1 MFCPQCG
8 AEYQEGIGKCADCG
22 VKLVATPPVAS
33 EPEWV
38 DFVTVLTTRDHAE
51 LAVAKSLLE
60 GEGIPFFARNE
71 EVENLIA
78 TGPVEVQ
85 VAPEH
90 ERAAREILENLNE
103 PEEAEP
109 S

>member
-8 AEYQEGIGKCADCG
+8 AEYQEGIRECADCG
-22 VKLVATPPVAS
+22 VNLVADSPVEG

-38 DFVTVLTTRDHAE
+38 DFVTVLTTRDHSE

-60 GEGIPFFARNE
+60 GERIPFFAKNE
-71 EVENLIA
+71 EAENLIA
-78 TGPVEVQ
+78 AGPVELQ

-90 ERAAREILENLNE
+90 ANTAKDLLQELNE
-103 PEEAEP
+103 PETA
-109 S
+109 

>member
-8 AEYQEGIGKCADCG
+8 AEYQEGIRDCADCN
-22 VKLVATPPVAS
+22 VRLVAEPPPAN

-60 GEGIPFFARNE
+60 GEGIPFFAKND

-85 VAPEH
+85 VPPDYEQ
-90 ERAAREILENLNE
+90 AAKNLLESLNE
-103 PEEAEP
+103 PDET
-109 S
+109 

>member
-8 AEYQEGIGKCADCG
+8 AEYQGGITKCADCD
-22 VKLVATPPVAS
+22 VMLVTDLPVAPD
-33 EPEWV
+33 PEWV

-60 GEGIPFFARNE
+60 GEGIPFFAKND

-78 TGPVEVQ
+78 AGPVEVQ
-85 VAPEH
+85 VPPEH
-90 ERAAREILENLNE
+90 EEAARELLEELNE
-103 PEEAEP
+103 PEEA
-109 S
+109 

>member
-8 AEYQEGIGKCADCG
+8 AEYQEGIRECADCG
-22 VKLVATPPVAS
+22 VKLVAEPPVVND
-33 EPEWV
+33 PEWV

-60 GEGIPFFARNE
+60 GEGIPFFARND

-78 TGPVEVQ
+78 AGPVEVQ
-85 VAPEH
+85 VPPDY
-90 ERAAREILENLNE
+90 ERAARELLESLNE
-103 PEEAEP
+103 PAE

>member
-8 AEYQEGIGKCADCG
+8 AEYQEGVGECADCG
-22 VKLVATPPVAS
+22 VPLVIQPPA
-33 EPEWV
+33 EEEAEWV

-71 EVENLIA
+71 EVENLMA
-78 TGPVEVQ
+78 AGPVEVQ
-85 VAPEH
+85 VPAEH
-90 ERAAREILENLNE
+90 ERAARDLLDKLNE
-103 PEEAEP
+103 PKQ